1 MELIIEEEVIRI
13 MAVDFEHGLVDWRR
27 TTGGYLGVCTS
38 EIGEVDFISVENNIR
53 VALGAELQGQDN
65 PLAKANE

>member
-38 EIGEVDFISVENNIR
+38 EIGEVDFSSVEANIR
-53 VALGAELQGQDN
+53 TALGAELQGRDN